1 MNTCIKYHSYL
12 KEGYGAN
19 MDDEDWN
26 TYLPLRSSTE
36 MNQLFHSDIPV
47 KHHKSHFLLSSVL
60 CSAPKGH
67 NSNLVKWIS
76 LFAQKATT
84 ETVKVSNNYK
94 QKHLAKLVMAYNNGM
109 ASFYQGH

>member
-19 MDDEDWN
+19 MDDEYWN
-26 TYLPLRSSTE
+26 IDLPLCSSTD

-47 KHHKSHFLLSSVL
+47 KQKKSHFFLSSVF

-67 NSNLVKWIS
+67 NSNQVKWIP
-76 LFAQKATT
+76 LFAQKATE
-84 ETVKVSNNYK
+84 ETVRVSNNYM
-94 QKHLAKLVMAYNNGM
+94 QKHLAKLVMAYK
-109 ASFYQGH
+109 S